1 MSKAISELMHEHEAI
16 LFSLGI
22 LEKLAGAARAGQA
35 WNTKDSRELV
45 GFLKEFADT
54 CHHGKEEGILF
65 PAMEKAGILNE
76 GGPIGV
82 MLNEHALGRERI
94 RGMNAALDAAE
105 GNDSLAREAFA
116 REATAYIELLR
127 QHIEKENKV
136 LFPMGERALSPTTF
150 DELYIRFEDHE
161 EKVIGHGRHEELHAM
176 LGEFEK
182 KYLVQE
188 RTMIEKSYSF
198 TKTEAK
204 TMEKIIDDERV
215 NINHIV
221 VPAGDAVKTHVS
233 NSFVHQII
241 VRGTLSLSLED
252 GPFAD
257 YPAGTIVAVPFN
269 QKMSIENH
277 GSETLEFFVVKAPN
291 PRDMPPVKAI

>member
-22 LEKLAGAARAGQA
+22 LEKLAGTARSGEA
-35 WNTKDSRELV
+35 WDTNDSRELV
-45 GFLKEFADT
+45 DFLKEFADT

-65 PAMEKAGILNE
+65 PAMEKAGIHNE

-82 MLNEHALGRERI
+82 MLNEHVLGRARI
-94 RGMNAALDAAE
+94 QGMNAALD
-105 GNDSLAREAFA
+105 GQGDRERFA
-116 REATAYIELLR
+116 HEAYGYIELLR

-136 LFPMGERALSPTTF
+136 LFPMGEKALSAETLEGLY
-150 DELYIRFEDHE
+150 ELFEDHE
-161 EKVIGHGRHEELHAM
+161 ERVIGHGRHEELHAM

-182 KYLVQE
+182 KYLLQE
-188 RTMIEKSYSF
+188 KTMIEKSYSF

-215 NINHIV
+215 NINYIV

-233 NSFVHQII
+233 NSYVHQII

-252 GPFAD
+252 GLFAD

-277 GSETLEFFVVKAPN
+277 SSETLEFFVVKTPN
-291 PRDMPPVKAI
+291 PRDMPPVKAIYVFK

>member
-1 MSKAISELMHEHEAI
+1 MSRAISELMHEHEAI

-22 LEKLAGAARAGQA
+22 LEKLAGSARSGED
-35 WNTKDSRELV
+35 WNTSDSRELV

-65 PAMEKAGILNE
+65 PAMEKAGIRNE

-82 MLNEHALGRERI
+82 MLNEHASGRELL
-94 RGMNAALDAAE
+94 RGMNAALE
-105 GNDSLAREAFA
+105 GSGDRERFA
-116 REATAYIELLR
+116 RDAYGYIELLR
-127 QHIEKENKV
+127 NHIEKENSV
-136 LFPMGERALSPTTF
+136 LFPMGEQALSPDTF
-150 DELYIRFEDHE
+150 DDLYVRFENLE

-176 LGEFEK
+176 LAEFEK
-182 KYLVQE
+182 KYLPRE
-188 RTMIEKSYSF
+188 HARIEKSYPF
-198 TKTEAK
+198 AKTEAK

-221 VPAGDAVKTHVS
+221 VPSGEAVKTHVS

-257 YPAGTIVAVPFN
+257 YPAGSIVALPFN
-269 QKMSIENH
+269 LKMAIENH
-277 GSETLEFFVVKAPN
+277 GTETLEFFVVKAPN
-291 PRDMPPVKAI
+291 PRDMPQVKAI